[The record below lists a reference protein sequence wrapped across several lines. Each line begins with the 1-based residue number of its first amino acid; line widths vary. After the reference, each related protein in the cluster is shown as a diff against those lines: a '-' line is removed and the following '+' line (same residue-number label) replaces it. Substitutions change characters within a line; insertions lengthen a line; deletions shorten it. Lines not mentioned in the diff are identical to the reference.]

1 MRYVVVGG
9 GHVSQFILRTIVS
22 SDKKAIITVIERSQ
36 ERSIIIAKQFNAEPV
51 WGDLEDPKT
60 LEKANISI
68 CDLFIASTEIDSL
81 NIRLCEAAKRV
92 YGVPFVIGVVNNS
105 LNSEI
110 MRKAGADLVLDP
122 VGLALRVLEL
132 RVKQYGYI
140 PILKEDEC
148 GFNISI
154 LKFRDSVSIVKSE
167 SIKVVLIRDGRPVE
181 DNIAVRGD
189 LLVVLG
195 SGDEFNEAI
204 KTMMK

>member
-9 GHVSQFILRTIVS
+9 GHVSQFILRTILS
-22 SDKKAIITVIERSQ
+22 SDKKAVITVIERSQ

>member
-1 MRYVVVGG
+1 LRYVVVGG
-9 GHVSQFILRTIVS
+9 GHVSQFILRTILS
-22 SDKKAIITVIERSQ
+22 SDKKAVITVIERSQ

>member
-1 MRYVVVGG
+1 MRYIVVGG

-36 ERSIIIAKQFNAEPV
+36 ERSIIIAKQFNAEPI
-51 WGDLEDPKT
+51 WGDLENPKT

-81 NIRLCEAAKRV
+81 NIRLCEAAKRA
-92 YGVPFVIGVVNNS
+92 YGVPFVIGVVSNS

-110 MRKAGADLVLDP
+110 MKKAGADLVLDP

-132 RVKQYGYI
+132 RVKQYGHI

-154 LKFRDSVSIVKSE
+154 LKFRDSVSIVKNE
-167 SIKVVLIRDGRPVE
+167 NIKVVLIRNGRPAE
-181 DNIAVRGD
+181 DNVAIRGD

-204 KTMMK
+204 KMMMK

>member
-1 MRYVVVGG
+1 LRYVVVGG